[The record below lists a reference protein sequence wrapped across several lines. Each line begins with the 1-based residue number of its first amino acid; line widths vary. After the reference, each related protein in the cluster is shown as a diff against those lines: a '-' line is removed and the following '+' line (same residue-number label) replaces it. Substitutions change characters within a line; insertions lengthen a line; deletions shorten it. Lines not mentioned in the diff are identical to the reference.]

1 MQKEKMIIVPAA
13 LLMTAMLAFPALASE
28 KITDVTID
36 ITAVLTDSDN
46 LEVEADVSDD
56 GCYVDEVTV
65 TNTPS
70 GDWSDSTKPKLKI
83 ILGADSDYTFSSG
96 LSKSDVYLGND
107 DQKVTSVTRSSSK
120 LYVYVTLPEISE
132 IDTEY
137 DDSDDE
143 LYVYD
148 LGWDDS
154 YGGVA
159 YWEGT
164 EAAKKYQVR
173 LYRDGSAVGSSYTTT
188 NNYFNF
194 CGSFTKK
201 GSYTFKVRAIRGSHE
216 SSWEE
221 SAEKDVSSSAASAI
235 YANRTAAAKYYGN
248 GTSTSESQTNNNSPT
263 TAASTAAGAWLK
275 DQNGWWWCNP
285 DKTYPTSTWKLIN
298 NVWYYFNQNGYMA
311 ENQWVL
317 NNSKWYYCN
326 AGGAIAKNQW
336 VQTNGVWYYCG
347 ADGAMLT
354 SQLIGGKYYVDKSGA
369 WVQ

>member
-1 MQKEKMIIVPAA
+1 MQKERMIIVPAA

-221 SAEKDVSSSAASAI
+221 SDEKDVSSNAASAI

-248 GTSTSESQTNNNSPT
+248 GTSTSESQTNNNSST
-263 TAASTAAGAWLK
+263 NGASGAWLK

-285 DKTYPTSTWKLIN
+285 DKTYPVSTWKQVN